1 MSDSIVANPLDAV
14 RKMTAT
20 KRFVVLG
27 VAAVSLVGIWM
38 VGSWASQPNYVPLY
52 EDLELGEVGTIT
64 EALAQSDISYR
75 LASGGSGVL
84 VSDEDLARARVT
96 LARDGL
102 SVGSRPGL
110 ELFDQ
115 PSWGM
120 TDFTQRVTYQ
130 RALEG
135 ELARTIGGLRG
146 VQRAQV
152 HLVLPKTNSFRN
164 QDKQVGASVVVQL
177 SPGSSL
183 NPETV
188 RGITYIVAN
197 SVEQLNSEDVAVLD
211 DAGHVLSVP
220 AANASV
226 SGLTSRQLD
235 IQQSVEEHL
244 VSKVERLLSTV
255 VGLGRARVQ
264 VSAQLNF
271 EQVDRTIESFDP
283 DGQVVQTEQRSET
296 GDGTAAAG
304 VGSQK
309 IISNSYQNSRRLERI
324 VGAVGGITRLTVAVL
339 VDENA
344 LESGE
349 LAEGGTANRL
359 ASVDAMV
366 RDAIGIDAARGD
378 RLTVTA
384 IPFMPLSGGDGPAIG
399 MIDAPEQSFDVIDMI
414 QRLSRPV
421 LGLAAIA
428 ALIALAWSVLKTT
441 PALPP
446 AVSGG
451 TQPGSVPATDTVV
464 DLPATEQVPPAV
476 QLQSHLNKAT
486 ERPELAAQVVRA
498 WLGGTT

>member
-1 MSDSIVANPLDAV
+1 
-14 RKMTAT
+14 
-20 KRFVVLG
+20 
-27 VAAVSLVGIWM
+27 
-38 VGSWASQPNYVPLY
+38 
-52 EDLELGEVGTIT
+52 
-64 EALAQSDISYR
+64 
-75 LASGGSGVL
+75 
-84 VSDEDLARARVT
+84 
-96 LARDGL
+96 
-102 SVGSRPGL
+102 
-110 ELFDQ
+110 
-115 PSWGM
+115 
-120 TDFTQRVTYQ
+120 
-130 RALEG
+130 
-135 ELARTIGGLRG
+135 
-146 VQRAQV
+146 
-152 HLVLPKTNSFRN
+152 LVLPKATSFRSQN
-164 QDKQVGASVVVQL
+164 KQVGASVVVQL
-177 SPGSSL
+177 APGSSL

-197 SVEQLNSEDVAVLD
+197 SVEQLNSDDVAVLD

-244 VSKVERLLSTV
+244 VSKLENLLSTV

-264 VSAQLNF
+264 VAAQLNF

-296 GDGTAAAG
+296 GTGTAAAG
-304 VGSQK
+304 AGTQQ

-324 VGAVGGITRLTVAVL
+324 VGAVGGVTRLTVAVL

-344 LESGE
+344 LESEE
-349 LAEGGTANRL
+349 LAQGGTANRL
-359 ASVDAMV
+359 ASVEAMV

-399 MIDAPEQSFDVIDMI
+399 MTGAPEESFDVINMI
-414 QRLSRPV
+414 QRLSRPI
-421 LGLAAIA
+421 LGLAAIV
-428 ALIALAWSVLKTT
+428 ALIVLAWSVLKTT

-446 AVSGG
+446 ALSGAK
-451 TQPGSVPATDTVV
+451 QPS
-464 DLPATEQVPPAV
+464 DLPTNPERDLEGGGEAPPAV
-476 QLQSHLNKAT
+476 QLQNHLSKAT

>member
-1 MSDSIVANPLDAV
+1 MSEQFVANPLDAV
-14 RKMTAT
+14 RKMPAT

-27 VAAVSLVGIWM
+27 VAAVALVGIWM
-38 VGSWASQPNYVPLY
+38 VGSWASEPDYVPLY
-52 EDLELGEVGTIT
+52 EGLELGEVGTIT
-64 EALAQSDISYR
+64 EHLSQSDISYR

-84 VSDEDLARARVT
+84 VPSEQLARARVT

-102 SVGSRPGL
+102 SVGGRPGL

-135 ELARTIGGLRG
+135 ELARTIRGLRG

-152 HLVLPKTNSFRN
+152 HLVLPKTTSFRS
-164 QDKQVGASVVVQL
+164 QEQQVGASVVVQL
-177 SPGSSL
+177 AQGSSL

-197 SVEQLNSEDVAVLD
+197 SVEQLTSDDVAVLD

-244 VSKVERLLSTV
+244 VSKVENLLSTV

-264 VSAQLNF
+264 VAAQLNF

-296 GDGTAAAG
+296 GTGTAAAG
-304 VGSQK
+304 AGSQQ

-324 VGAVGGITRLTVAVL
+324 VGAVGGLTRLTVAVL

-349 LAEGGTANRL
+349 LAEGGTANRI
-359 ASVDAMV
+359 ASVEAMV

-399 MIDAPEQSFDVIDMI
+399 MTGAPEESFDVIDMI
-414 QRLSRPV
+414 QRLSRPI

-441 PALPP
+441 PVLPP
-446 AVSGG
+446 AVAGARQQG
-451 TQPGSVPATDTVV
+451 
-464 DLPATEQVPPAV
+464 DLPAGDEPDLQGGEEAVPAA
-476 QLQSHLNKAT
+476 QLQNHLSKAT